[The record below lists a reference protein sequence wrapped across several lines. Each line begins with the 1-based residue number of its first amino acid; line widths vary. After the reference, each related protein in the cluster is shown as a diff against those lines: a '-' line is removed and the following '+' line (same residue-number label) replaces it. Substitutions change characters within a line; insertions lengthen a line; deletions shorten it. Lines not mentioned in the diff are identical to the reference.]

1 MAYMLKLEVNQLQH
15 LDKRQGETM
24 VNLLGELRTRVGFF
38 NIYNLFEKVETKEKE
53 LDQLK
58 AAYERLL

>member
-1 MAYMLKLEVNQLQH
+1 
-15 LDKRQGETM
+15 M
-24 VNLLGELRTRVGFF
+24 VNLLGELRSRVGFF
-38 NIYNLFEKVETKEKE
+38 NIFNLFEKVETKEKE